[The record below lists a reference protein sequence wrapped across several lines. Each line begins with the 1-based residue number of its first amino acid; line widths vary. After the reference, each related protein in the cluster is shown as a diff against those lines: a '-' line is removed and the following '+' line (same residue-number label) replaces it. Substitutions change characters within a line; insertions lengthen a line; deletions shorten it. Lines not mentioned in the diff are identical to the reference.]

1 MQSTLEVFP
10 DWPVSAQNQKGQSQ
24 ACQRQYDC
32 PSITLVKGLL
42 MPLFKYT
49 PYEAEGPNG
58 TSVGFVCGE
67 DQNCVQIAQ
76 IRGEV
81 YVHVPDESKLP
92 EQPAEITLTPVTPN
106 EELKSELKAA
116 SRRVQFI
123 TEEMQRRI
131 RERYTLEDEQY
142 FSRIGVGAALG
153 VYQFQPGEQEEMLA
167 FGDFV
172 EAVRE
177 WGRAERAKIG
187 L

>member
-1 MQSTLEVFP
+1 
-10 DWPVSAQNQKGQSQ
+10 
-24 ACQRQYDC
+24 
-32 PSITLVKGLL
+32 

-49 PYEAEGPNG
+49 PYETEGPQG
-58 TSVGFVCGE
+58 TSISFVCGE
-67 DQNCVQIAQ
+67 YQDCVQIAQ

-81 YVHVPDESKLP
+81 YVYVPDESKLP
-92 EQPAEITLTPVTPN
+92 EQPAEISLTLVTPD

-116 SRRVQFI
+116 SRRVQLI

-142 FSRIGVGAALG
+142 FSRIGVGVALG
-153 VYQFQPGEQEEMLA
+153 AYIFQPGEEEELLT
-167 FGDFV
+167 FGSFV
-172 EAVRE
+172 ESVRQ